1 MASAPIRLLSLE
13 RLPVLSAD
21 PSGTFTG
28 GEHYFNS
35 TINAV
40 KVYNASAWVPLL
52 PRETVRWS
60 LAGAVSVANGALR
73 LPIQYAC
80 TVVAINAI
88 INTPPAGAA
97 VNIRVN
103 KNGSSAATLS
113 ISAAANTGS
122 NTSPGITLA
131 SGDYLTVDLT
141 QVGSTTAGSDLVVS
155 MLLQQA

>member
-1 MASAPIRLLSLE
+1 MTFRNYGIERPVALS
-13 RLPVLSAD
+13 SD
-21 PSGTFTG
+21 PTGTFAG
-28 GEHYFNS
+28 GEIYWNT
-35 TINAV
+35 TISGY
-40 KVYNASAWVPLL
+40 KVYNSGSSAWQPLL

-113 ISAAANTGS
+113 IAAAANTGS
-122 NTSPGITLA
+122 NTSPAITLA